1 LERAKYA
8 FSPYFV
14 GADMNKGPFA
24 LTLILALLLFV
35 ASGTQFVDLTAAQ
48 NYVTI
53 TIKAD
58 GSIEGTDRIQRDGDT
73 YLFNGSIIGSII
85 VERDNIIV
93 DGAGNILLAESDSG
107 VGVDIRNR
115 KNVTI
120 VNLVVTGF
128 LGRCGI
134 LIVSSTDCN
143 IIRNKFNDNF
153 IGIEM
158 TGNSSR
164 NKIAENFI
172 QNCGVGMEIYSVR
185 PGSDNA
191 ILENEVVKSSVGM
204 QIKNFVNTSIV
215 GNKIIS
221 NTFGLGL
228 GLGSNSIAKNN
239 IMINNTY
246 GFRTFNV
253 AAVNVEVDTSNTV
266 NEKPIVYWVNERD
279 KTVPAGVCYVAL
291 IGCTGITVNDL
302 DLGGNL
308 EGVFLGSSTNSTITN
323 NRLSECLF
331 GINLDASSN
340 NTIRGNT
347 ITRNENGIQLRSS
360 LNNIIWGNDIAAN
373 AVTGVY
379 LADSA
384 ENKILENNIANSE
397 RGVYTEYCGTN
408 IIYHNNFVN
417 NTKQWSDVGFTWPI
431 PLTISTSVW
440 DDGKEGNYWNDYNG
454 TDSNGDEIG
463 DSPYIVGT
471 NNTDRYPLL
480 KSVAIPRVPGG
491 EETAKQ
497 PFPGTYFI
505 ASVVAAISVG
515 LGLFVLFMK
524 RNRLKGNLASL
535 RFWFCLNSKK
545 VQFELVFNSTFQGIP
560 FPLLQL
566 LC

>member
-1 LERAKYA
+1 LFIVLEYISLERAKYR
-8 FSPYFV
+8 FKPYIV
-14 GADMNKGPFA
+14 GPDMNKAAFA
-24 LTLILALLLFV
+24 LIIILAFLPLVV
-35 ASGTQFVDLTAAQ
+35 AGPPFIESTAAQ
-48 NYVTI
+48 NYITI
-53 TIKAD
+53 TIKTD
-58 GSIEGTDRIQRDGDT
+58 GSIEGTDKIQRDRDT
-73 YLFNGSIIGSII
+73 YLFNGSITGSII

-93 DGAGNILLAESDSG
+93 DGAGNILLAESDNV

-120 VNLVVTGF
+120 VNLVITGF

-134 LIVSSTDCN
+134 LLVSSTDCN
-143 IIRNKFNDNF
+143 ITRNKFNDNF

-164 NKIAENFI
+164 NKITENLI

-191 ILENEVVKSSVGM
+191 ILENEVANSSVGM
-204 QIKNFVNTSIV
+204 QIKNFVNTCIV

-228 GLGSNSIAKNN
+228 GVGSDSIAKNN
-239 IMINNTY
+239 MMINNTY

-253 AAVNVEVDTSNTV
+253 AAVNVDVDTSNTV
-266 NEKPIVYWVNERD
+266 NEKPIIYWVNEHD

-291 IGCTGITVNDL
+291 IGCTGITVNSL

-323 NRLSECLF
+323 NKLSECLF

-340 NTIRGNT
+340 NTISGNT
-347 ITRNENGIQLRSS
+347 ITRNENGIQLRWSS

-373 AVTGVY
+373 TVTGVY

-408 IIYHNNFVN
+408 IIHHNNFVN
-417 NTKQWSDVGFTWPI
+417 NTKQWWDAGFTPWPI
-431 PLTISTSVW
+431 PLPISISVW

-454 TDSNGDEIG
+454 TDANGDGIG
-463 DSPYIVGT
+463 DEPNILGT

-480 KSVAIPRVPGG
+480 KPAAIPEGPGDG
-491 EETAKQ
+491 ETTKQ
-497 PFPGTYFI
+497 PFPATYFF
-505 ASVVAAISVG
+505 ASVVAATSVG
-515 LGLFVLFMK
+515 MGLFVLFRK
-524 RNRLKGNLASL
+524 RNRLKATLTRL
-535 RFWFCLNSKK
+535 RFWFCLSSNKDT
-545 VQFELVFNSTFQGIP
+545 V
-560 FPLLQL
+560 
-566 LC
+566 